1 MTTLKIMTPRN
12 RLAVLTLA
20 LACLALPSTVT
31 RAQSEAVLDT
41 DIHGLRI
48 AVEELVILL
57 RRQNQQ
63 AEVRGLMSQI
73 LALDAGIVSLDES
86 QRELMSERA
95 KVAND
100 LATLRL
106 EHGQTRRRMQ
116 QPERPGA
123 TSESLRG
130 LFELQKERLV
140 SLEQRRDYMDGRLV
154 ELRDTLLLRKLQQ
167 QELETLFTDATT
179 SPDTTE

>member
-41 DIHGLRI
+41 DGLRI